1 MHPIWMMVMLVGLFA
16 AFAWSANRRW
26 QLLKVGQPTQR
37 LDHIGRRITDTL
49 IYAFGQRKMPYYPA
63 AGLAH
68 AVIFFGFLTLLLR
81 SLILWGRGFVPEFN
95 FWILG
100 PEPFLGLPLGHLYD
114 FVKDLAA
121 VAVLLA
127 CLVFVYYRVILKEK
141 RMTLSGEAL
150 LILGII
156 ITMML
161 ADMMYDGAAEVLY
174 RQHALQQCQA
184 GAEPLCT
191 RISTIV
197 AHLGPVAAAPAA
209 VAFEPFPAPA
219 GSLWALALRGAS
231 PDTLVVLAH
240 VGYWTHSALVLIF
253 LNVLPYTKHFHVITS
268 IPNVFLHDLAP
279 AESIPLVGKSSE
291 AIGEVVMKAFE
302 APDSAPPV
310 GYSRIEHFHWKHLL
324 DFYSCTECGRCSDNC
339 PAYRTDKVLSPKMFC
354 IDLRNHLYE
363 REAEF
368 LNRPGGAAG
377 LPPGIKDEAHGD
389 KPAEEPAE
397 GADAAEAA
405 AEPTP
410 NAEAAEGAAEH
421 DESKEHAAAGGDG
434 EHGEEQPDNPAPDQP
449 TAYKPV
455 DLVPEVIKP
464 EVLWGCTTCRAC
476 EEQCPV
482 LISYVDKIVG
492 MRQNLVLIKAEFPPE
507 LQGPFQGMETN
518 GNPWNLARLD
528 RDAWA
533 AELDVPRAADKPDA
547 EVLFWV
553 GCAASY
559 DDRAKKIAR
568 SMVKLLKAAKVDFCI
583 LGQEETCTGDIARRT
598 GNEYL
603 FSMLAEQNIAMLNGY
618 KDKGGVKTIVTA
630 CPHCY
635 STLKHDYQ
643 AFGGDYNVVH
653 HSEFLLEL
661 VRQGK
666 LKPRERVEGE
676 VVFHDSCYL
685 GRYNGIYDAPRDLL
699 VQIPGLGLIE
709 PAADATRNKGVC
721 CGAGGGQMFMEEQNK
736 NRMNVRRTKQLLETG
751 AKTIAAACPFCVTM
765 LSDGLKDQNKEEE
778 VRQLD
783 IAELLEQS
791 CALDKKAEKK
801 SDKKKA
807 KKKSEDEAQESA

>member
-1 MHPIWMMVMLVGLFA
+1 MHPTWMLVMLVGLCA

-26 QLLKVGQPTQR
+26 QLLKVGQPTER
-37 LDHIGRRITDTL
+37 LDQIGRRIMDTL

-81 SLILWGRGFVPEFN
+81 SVILWGRGFVPEFN

-100 PEPFLGLPLGHLYD
+100 PAPVAGLPLGHLYD
-114 FVKDLAA
+114 FVKDIAA

-127 CLVFVYYRVILKEK
+127 CLVFVYFRVVVKDK

-161 ADMMYDGAAEVLY
+161 ADMMYDGASEVLY
-174 RQHALQQCQA
+174 RQHALKVCQA
-184 GAEPLCT
+184 GTEPLCS
-191 RISTIV
+191 RVSTIV
-197 AHLGPVAAAPAA
+197 AHLGPQAPAA
-209 VAFEPFPAPA
+209 TAVAWEPFPTPA
-219 GSLWALALRGAS
+219 GSLWAVLLQGSS
-231 PDTLVVLAH
+231 PATLVVVAH
-240 VGYWTHSALVLIF
+240 VGYWVHSGLVLIF
-253 LNVLPYTKHFHVITS
+253 MNVLPYTKHFHVITS

-279 AESIPLVGKSSE
+279 AASIPLVGKSSE
-291 AIGEVVMKAFE
+291 EIGEKVMKAFD
-302 APDSAPPV
+302 APDTAPPI

-324 DFYSCTECGRCSDNC
+324 DFYSCTECGRCTEHC
-339 PAYRTDKVLSPKMFC
+339 PANRTDKVLSPKMFS
-354 IDLRNHLYE
+354 IDLRNHLYG

-377 LPPGIKDEAHGD
+377 LPPAAKDEAHGD
-389 KPAEEPAE
+389 KPAAPAE
-397 GADAAEAA
+397 GAEEKPEQAEGTSGADEHAEA
-405 AEPTP
+405 
-410 NAEAAEGAAEH
+410 
-421 DESKEHAAAGGDG
+421 KEHEGSD
-434 EHGEEQPDNPAPDQP
+434 EHGHGDEQPDNPEPDKLVE
-449 TAYKPV
+449 YKPV

-482 LISYVDKIVG
+482 LLSYVDKIVG

-518 GNPWNLARLD
+518 GNPWNLSPLD

-533 AELDVPRAADKPDA
+533 ADLDVPRAADKPDA

-553 GCAASY
+553 GCAASF

-568 SMVKLLKAAKVDFCI
+568 SMAKLLQAAGVDFCI
-583 LGQEETCTGDIARRT
+583 LGQEEKCTGDIARRT

-603 FSMLAEQNIAMLNGY
+603 FCMLAEQNIAILNGY

-643 AFGGDYNVVH
+643 AFGGNYNVVH
-653 HSEFLLEL
+653 HSELLLEL

-685 GRYNGIYDAPRDLL
+685 GRYNGIYEAPRDLL
-699 VQIPGLGLIE
+699 LQIPGLALLE
-709 PAADATRNKGVC
+709 AAEDARRHKGVC

-751 AKTIAAACPFCVTM
+751 AKTIASGCPFCVTM
-765 LSDGLKDQNKEEE
+765 LTDGLKDQNKEEAI
-778 VRQLD
+778 RQLD

-791 CALDKKAEKK
+791 CALDKKVEKK
-801 SDKKKA
+801 SPKKTA
-807 KKKSEDEAQESA
+807 KKTEDTQDSA